1 MTTARHLRIAHHPM
15 PDRRIKV
22 LFLIDSLGPGGA
34 ERLMVDLLP
43 RLREIGVDSDVVAIQ
58 ERHGNPIADDLR
70 RVGVTVST
78 VGIERLRERGALARV
93 MTAVLDSSPD
103 VIHTQL
109 EFADIL
115 GSIAGSRLDIPT
127 IATIHTLDRPKPWSR
142 EAARFRVMA
151 WTLRRRS
158 QRVIAVSE
166 SARRHVLR
174 KAGLPKRCTI
184 TIHNGINLTPFLGTD
199 HTTRNRV
206 REELDFAPDV
216 PVVATVAV
224 LREPKGIDDMLEALP
239 ALLINHPLLR
249 YLIVGDGP
257 HRTALEAKAAEL
269 GVHDSVHFAGRRADV
284 ADMLAAADIFVL
296 PSLTEAL
303 PTVIIEAMAVGLPVV
318 ATTVGG
324 IPELVEHG
332 TTGVL
337 VPPASPLRLSEA
349 VGRLLDSP
357 RQRHA
362 MGLTGRRSAIDRF
375 SIERHASRLA
385 DEYRVLVS
393 RSETS

>member
-1 MTTARHLRIAHHPM
+1 MA
-15 PDRRIKV
+15 
-22 LFLIDSLGPGGA
+22 
-34 ERLMVDLLP
+34 
-43 RLREIGVDSDVVAIQ
+43 
-58 ERHGNPIADDLR
+58 
-70 RVGVTVST
+70 
-78 VGIERLRERGALARV
+78 
-93 MTAVLDSSPD
+93 AVQDTSPD

-127 IATIHTLDRPKPWSR
+127 IATIHTLDRPRPWSR

-174 KAGLPKRCTI
+174 KAGLRKRRTI
-184 TIHNGINLTPFLGTD
+184 TIHNGINLTRFLETD
-199 HTTRNRV
+199 QATRHRA
-206 REELDFAPDV
+206 RDELGFAPDAQ
-216 PVVATVAV
+216 VVATVAV
-224 LREPKGIDDMLEALP
+224 LRKPKGIDDMLEALP
-239 ALLINHPLLR
+239 ALLNNHPQLR
-249 YLIVGDGP
+249 YLVVGDGP
-257 HRTALEAKAAEL
+257 HRADLVAKAAAL
-269 GVHDSVHFAGRRADV
+269 GVHKSVHFAGRRADV
-284 ADMLAAADIFVL
+284 AEMLAAADIFVL

-303 PTVIIEAMAVGLPVV
+303 PTVVIEAMAVGLPVV

-332 TTGVL
+332 ITGIL
-337 VPPASPLRLSEA
+337 VPPANPVRLSEA
-349 VGRLLDSP
+349 IGRLLGSP

-362 MGLTGRRSAIDRF
+362 MGLTGRRLAIDRF
-375 SIERHASRLA
+375 SIERQASRLA

-393 RSETS
+393 RAETS